1 MKTAVPTCIIAYVGD
16 DERYKPVEEVA
27 TATAQRAAAQ
37 LILYDADA
45 ASRWTSPV
53 PNWWSGEGSADLL
66 GDRLTPEQLESLGR
80 GDFAAVVR
88 LARKAGVDAHGWL
101 PSARGAKDLATY
113 AAKVGADLLIL
124 PADLEDIGLF
134 DRLKGENTPDEVEKQ
149 AHITVV
155 TVDLAPPPES

>member
-1 MKTAVPTCIIAYVGD
+1 LETPVPTCIIAYVGD
-16 DERYKPVEEVA
+16 GERYKPVEDVA
-27 TATAQRAAAQ
+27 TATAKRSAAQ

-66 GDRLTPEQLESLGR
+66 GNRLTPEQLESLGR
-80 GDFAAVVR
+80 KDFAAVVR
-88 LARKAGVDAHGWL
+88 LARVEGVDAYAWL

-134 DRLKGENTPDEVEKQ
+134 DRLKGENTPGEVEKQ
-149 AHITVV
+149 AHITVM
-155 TVDLAPPPES
+155 TVELAPAAGS